1 MKKLSILTVG
11 LLVFAFAGIVSSA
24 AKGHGETMSQEH
36 RSEVADIVQ
45 KLTDIAG
52 RDNNIGKEVREV
64 AKEQSNVA
72 SKSAEE
78 IKEVEGRSGW
88 KTFFIGTDW
97 KNIGQLRSELVT
109 TANHIDRLIK
119 AKERATSQSVK
130 DDLDAQIKALEEIKA
145 KVEAFIKDNEGKFS
159 LLGWLV
165 RLFNR

>member
-1 MKKLSILTVG
+1 MV
-11 LLVFAFAGIVSSA
+11 VFALGLVYTTD
-24 AKGHGETMSQEH
+24 AKGQMMSQEY

-45 KLTDIAG
+45 ELTGIAG
-52 RDNNIGKEVREV
+52 RDSRIGTEVREI
-64 AKEQSNVA
+64 AKEQKDISEKA
-72 SKSAEE
+72 SKE
-78 IKEVEGRSGW
+78 IKETEERSGW

-109 TANHIDRLIK
+109 TANHIDRLMK

-159 LLGWLV
+159 LLGWVV